1 MHRLAR
7 LLHQAQS
14 SDEPVAK
21 ETVVLGM
28 ESEDQRIAETNT
40 VHKAPRQEARV
51 LMLHILSIN
60 GAVTRIR
67 LRLSQC
73 CSLRLFDW

>member
-1 MHRLAR
+1 MINQDYKSPADTLGLAR

-14 SDEPVAK
+14 TDEPVAT

-28 ESEDQRIAETNT
+28 ESADQRIAETNT

-60 GAVTRIR
+60 GAVT
-67 LRLSQC
+67 
-73 CSLRLFDW
+73 

>member
-28 ESEDQRIAETNT
+28 ESGDQRIVETNA

-60 GAVTRIR
+60 DNLAIGRGGLGSIEER
-67 LRLSQC
+67 KP
-73 CSLRLFDW
+73 